1 VATDAELLG
10 TKLKA
15 GDKYIIIQY
24 FEFKKMSEAGGRL
37 FTCCKNLPLQVVWEI
52 GCIIPYKL
60 TSRLNSKVSTY
71 VVNDSMHENLM
82 ANLSVVEDGEE
93 VIVK

>member
-1 VATDAELLG
+1 MATDVELLG

-37 FTCCKNLPLQVVWEI
+37 FSCCRHLPLQVVWEI

-60 TSRLNSKVSTY
+60 KSRLNSEFTLSPY
-71 VVNDSMHENLM
+71 VPPAYLP
-82 ANLSVVEDGEE
+82 LL
-93 VIVK
+93 